1 MTFYILDSNTDDI
14 NLDMTNY
21 STVSYNLQENTKMPS
36 MIISSR
42 KVNIVQPKKISV
54 LYITFSQGCKQ
65 GPHTQIN
72 QISSRLSGIRA

>member
-21 STVSYNLQENTKMPS
+21 STVSYYLQENTKMPS

-42 KVNIVQPKKISV
+42 KVNIVQPKKSLYYTLHSV
-54 LYITFSQGCKQ
+54 KVVSKALIHKLIKSLLGYQG
-65 GPHTQIN
+65 
-72 QISSRLSGIRA
+72 